1 MHEQPL
7 ISPPPPPHP
16 QFPPP
21 HPQFPPQQ
29 QPYYPRQHRRHRR
42 HRKKRTKTSLYHTQ
56 VVPIV
61 EEKQPLNQKVI
72 ALDTALD
79 VLPGLGWM
87 LGYFILIG
95 FVAVSFRL
103 DKSKYQLFE

>member
-1 MHEQPL
+1 
-7 ISPPPPPHP
+7 
-16 QFPPP
+16 
-21 HPQFPPQQ
+21 
-29 QPYYPRQHRRHRR
+29 
-42 HRKKRTKTSLYHTQ
+42 
-56 VVPIV
+56 VD
-61 EEKQPLNQKVI
+61 EKQPLNQKVI
-72 ALDTALD
+72 ALDTTLD